1 MTHPIGETA
10 GKVWKFLDEKGEVT
24 LNQMKK
30 GIKADPNLIP
40 QAIGWLAREDKLII
54 GLGKRIVSLPI
65 PLKNEWG

>member
-1 MTHPIGETA
+1 MIHAIGETA

-30 GIKADPNLIP
+30 GIKADPNLIL

-54 GLGKRIVSLPI
+54 EKKDRFLTYSL
-65 PLKNEWG
+65 KK

>member
-30 GIKADPNLIP
+30 
-40 QAIGWLAREDKLII
+40 E
-54 GLGKRIVSLPI
+54 
-65 PLKNEWG
+65 